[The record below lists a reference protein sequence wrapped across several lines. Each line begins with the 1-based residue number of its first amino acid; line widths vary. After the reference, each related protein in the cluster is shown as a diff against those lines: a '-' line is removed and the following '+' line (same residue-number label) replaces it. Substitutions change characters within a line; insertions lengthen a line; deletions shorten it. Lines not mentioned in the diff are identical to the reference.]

1 MDFAPS
7 EEQRAFRDA
16 VAAFA
21 RERVAGDYLAADRRG
36 AFRDGLVEEMAGMGL
51 VGLRIPQEHGGQG
64 ADALTAGIAVEEVA
78 RADLNA
84 CYLVF
89 LPALVAEVL
98 VGAADAQQR
107 ERWLPAIAAGDTLPC
122 FCLTE
127 PEHGSDAAHLALR
140 AERVDGGLAAH
151 AAQEARAADDQA
163 GGSLQA
169 RRDGAGWRLTGEK
182 TSISLG
188 MAAHTALVF
197 ARTGGEGAR
206 GISAFYITLDN
217 RHVQRT
223 PFEDLG
229 ERAIGR
235 ASLAFDGHPVPAD
248 ALVGGEGEG
257 FVRCMQGF
265 DYSRALIALM
275 CLATAQQSLEEAIAY
290 ARERRAFGQP
300 LSRQQGVAFPLVELA
315 TQLRAARLLAYEAL
329 WRKDRGLPHAVEAN
343 MVKWWGPRL
352 AGEACHQALLTF
364 GHAAYA
370 EELPLAQRLR
380 DVIGLEIGDGTAQ
393 IAKLVAARHLFGR
406 EFAP

>member
-1 MDFAPS
+1 MDFALG

-21 RERVAGDYLAADRRG
+21 RERLAGDYAGADRRG
-36 AFRDGLVEEMAGMGL
+36 AFREGLVREMADMGL
-51 VGLRIPQEHGGQG
+51 IGLRVPVEHGGQG
-64 ADALTAGIAVEEVA
+64 ADALSTGIAAEEVA
-78 RADLNA
+78 RADINA
-84 CYLVF
+84 AYLVL

-98 VGAADAQQR
+98 VGAADAAQR
-107 ERWLPAIAAGDTLPC
+107 ERWLGAIAAGHTLPC

-127 PEHGSDAAHLALR
+127 PEHGSDAASLALR
-140 AERVDGGLAAH
+140 A
-151 AAQEARAADDQA
+151 Q
-163 GGSLQA
+163 
-169 RRDGAGWRLTGEK
+169 RDGAGWRLTGEK
-182 TSISLG
+182 TSISLA

-206 GISAFYITLDN
+206 GISAFYVELDD
-217 RHVQRT
+217 RHVQRA

-235 ASLAFDGHPVPAD
+235 ASLAFDGHPAGAD

-275 CLATAQQSLEEAIAY
+275 CLACAERSLQEAIDY
-290 ARERRAFGQP
+290 ARQRRAFGEP
-300 LSRQQGVAFPLVELA
+300 ISRQQGVAFPLVELA
-315 TQLRAARLLAYEAL
+315 AQLRGARLLCYEAL
-329 WRKDRGLPHAVEAN
+329 WRKDRGLPHALEAN

-352 AGEACHQALLTF
+352 AVEACHQALLAF
-364 GHAAYA
+364 GHAAYS
-370 EELPLAQRLR
+370 EELPQGQRLR

-393 IAKLVAARHLFGR
+393 IAKLVAARQLFGR

>member
-1 MDFAPS
+1 MDFS
-7 EEQRAFRDA
+7 LSDEQRAFRDA
-16 VAAFA
+16 VSAFA

-36 AFRDGLVEEMAGMGL
+36 AFRDGLVAEMARMGL

-78 RADLNA
+78 RVDLNA

-98 VGAADAQQR
+98 VGAADARQR
-107 ERWLPAIAAGDTLPC
+107 ERWLPPIAEGQTLPC

-127 PEHGSDAAHLALR
+127 PEHGSDAARLALR
-140 AERVDGGLAAH
+140 AERVDGDP
-151 AAQEARAADDQA
+151 ADGVVQA
-163 GGSLQA
+163 E
-169 RRDGAGWRLTGEK
+169 RDGAAWRLTGEK

-188 MAAHTALVF
+188 MGAHTALVF
-197 ARTGGEGAR
+197 ARTGG
-206 GISAFYITLDN
+206 AFYVELDN
-217 RHVQRT
+217 RYVQRT
-223 PFEDLG
+223 PFDDLG

-235 ASLAFDGHPVPAD
+235 ASLAFDGHPAPAD
-248 ALVGGEGEG
+248 GMVGGEGEG

-275 CLATAQQSLEEAIAY
+275 CLATAQQSLDEAIAY
-290 ARERRAFGQP
+290 ARQRRAFGQP

-315 TQLRAARLLAYEAL
+315 TQLRAARWLAYEAL

-352 AGEACHQALLTF
+352 ASEACHQALLTF

-370 EELPLAQRLR
+370 EELPQAQRLR